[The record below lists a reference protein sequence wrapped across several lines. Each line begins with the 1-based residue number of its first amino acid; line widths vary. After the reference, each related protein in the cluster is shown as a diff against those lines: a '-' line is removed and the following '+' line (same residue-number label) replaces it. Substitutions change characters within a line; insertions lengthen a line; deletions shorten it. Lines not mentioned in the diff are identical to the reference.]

1 MFKPSMLFAHVI
13 YISFS
18 KKKKKKEKKSRLLI
32 HRIRFMNGSSHLNE
46 RHKSIFGL

>member
-18 KKKKKKEKKSRLLI
+18 KKKKKERKEKPLAHS
-32 HRIRFMNGSSHLNE
+32 
-46 RHKSIFGL
+46 